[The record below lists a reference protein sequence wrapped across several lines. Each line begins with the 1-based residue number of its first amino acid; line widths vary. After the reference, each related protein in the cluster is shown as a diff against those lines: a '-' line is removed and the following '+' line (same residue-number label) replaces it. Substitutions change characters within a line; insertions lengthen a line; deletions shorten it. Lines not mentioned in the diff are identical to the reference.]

1 MCARV
6 ELSPLELQRGKWANP
21 KEDIATASFTKQ
33 PGLID
38 LLMAHDDF
46 PVGHACAP
54 SLHCACCVLV
64 PW

>member
-1 MCARV
+1 MGESKGGYCNSI
-6 ELSPLELQRGKWANP
+6 LH
-21 KEDIATASFTKQ
+21 TKQ